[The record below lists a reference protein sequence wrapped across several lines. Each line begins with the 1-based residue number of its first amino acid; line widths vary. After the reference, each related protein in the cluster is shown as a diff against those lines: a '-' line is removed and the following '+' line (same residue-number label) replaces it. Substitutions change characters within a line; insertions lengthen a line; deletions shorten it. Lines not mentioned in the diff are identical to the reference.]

1 MLTNL
6 QTVDYGDGEIPNAAE
21 VAVETQGDLEHD
33 SPFRVSKRAQRDD
46 DNDTDFQADS
56 DFESNGEEEME
67 GAVDPAELENG
78 AQPKV
83 TSKLAK
89 SSGKTQFSKRTP
101 TKSRKRQK
109 KHTEQV
115 PTPPKQRASTP
126 KKQKRTASTTKKV
139 KKPLTPSSTPDSK
152 KSRKS
157 SIKMQ
162 KSVVSS
168 STTVIDLTG
177 DGEDVPNVTNQK
189 PLTPPPEAQQPTAD
203 KKI

>member
-67 GAVDPAELENG
+67 GAVDPAELETG
-78 AQPKV
+78 AQQKV

-89 SSGKTQFSKRTP
+89 SSGKTQSSKQTP

-109 KHTEQV
+109 EHTEQV
-115 PTPPKQRASTP
+115 STPPKQWASTS
-126 KKQKRTASTTKKV
+126 KKHKRAASTTKKV

-177 DGEDVPNVTNQK
+177 DGDDVPNVTNQK
-189 PLTPPPEAQQPTAD
+189 PLTPPPEAQQLTAD